1 MCVFCEIINGNIP
14 STKVYEDDSFVAFL
28 DINGLTKGHTLVVP
42 KKHCETLLELDEN
55 YTSKALLV
63 CKKVAMILLEKYPDS
78 KGFNI
83 VNNNGSCAGQ
93 TVNHFHIHVILRYDN
108 DNIKIL

>member
-1 MCVFCEIINGNIP
+1 MYHQMIIEEKLP
-14 STKVYEDDSFVAFL
+14 
-28 DINGLTKGHTLVVP
+28 LTIGGGIGQSRI
-42 KKHCETLLELDEN
+42 C
-55 YTSKALLV
+55 
-63 CKKVAMILLEKYPDS
+63 MILLEKYPDS